1 MKESDMPDAVVPS
14 DSDNENELHEDEV
27 EIIDGDE
34 ASTAVRTPFICAL
47 SPHRLPC
54 RGSVVLGGAIEVR
67 TL

>member
-1 MKESDMPDAVVPS
+1 MPDAVVPS

-47 SPHRLPC
+47 SPHRLLC
-54 RGSVVLGGAIEVR
+54 SGSAVLGGAVVVWA
-67 TL
+67 L